1 MALAVGNKQVEDIKL
16 GDISVLA
23 MYLGTIRVW
32 PEPKPDPGGD
42 IDVDELKEALSVI
55 TMGYWQDAL
64 PWSDKTPWV
73 DKLSFN

>member
-23 MYLGTIRVW
+23 MYLGAIRLW
-32 PEPKPDPGGD
+32 PEPKPDPCGD
-42 IDVDELKEALSVI
+42 IDVDGLKEALSVI

>member
-23 MYLGTIRVW
+23 MYLGTIRLW
-32 PEPKPDPGGD
+32 PEPKPDPCGD

-64 PWSDKTPWV
+64 PCSDKTPWV

>member
-1 MALAVGNKQVEDIKL
+1 
-16 GDISVLA
+16 

-32 PEPKPDPGGD
+32 PEPKPDTGGD